1 MGGITPVYGDLVMSK
16 DENPRSRAAHRRAL
30 SVGFGMASLF
40 LMVSGVAGAEGS
52 KASAP
57 ACIGYWGEARFRGY
71 GYYHVV
77 HVANDCA
84 RAAVCDVSTDVNP
97 TPERVTVPAKQQVE
111 VVTFQGSPAREF
123 VPHVECKLGG
133 S

>member
-1 MGGITPVYGDLVMSK
+1 MSK
-16 DENPRSRAAHRRAL
+16 NEYSRRAAGRRRPL
-30 SVGFGMASLF
+30 SVGLGMATL
-40 LMVSGVAGAEGS
+40 LWMVAGASVAETSG
-52 KASAP
+52 AAVP
-57 ACIGYWGEARFRGY
+57 ACIGFWGEARFRGY
-71 GYYHVV
+71 GYYHIV

-123 VPHVECKLGG
+123 VPHVECKLGA

>member
-1 MGGITPVYGDLVMSK
+1 MSRN
-16 DENPRSRAAHRRAL
+16 EHPRRTAARRRAL
-30 SVGFGMASLF
+30 RAGLGMAF
-40 LMVSGVAGAEGS
+40 LMVSGVAAAETS
-52 KASAP
+52 EASAP
-57 ACIGYWGEARFRGY
+57 ACIGFWGEARFRGY
-71 GYYHVV
+71 GYYHIV
-77 HVANDCA
+77 HVANGCD

-123 VPHVECKLGG
+123 VPHVECKLGA

>member
-1 MGGITPVYGDLVMSK
+1 MSS
-16 DENPRSRAAHRRAL
+16 DEHPRRTAACRRPL
-30 SVGFGMASLF
+30 SASVAVAFLF
-40 LMVSGVAGAEGS
+40 LMVSGVAAAETS
-52 KASAP
+52 EASAP
-57 ACIGYWGEARFRGY
+57 ACIGFWGEARFRGY
-71 GYYHVV
+71 GYYHIV
-77 HVANDCA
+77 HVANGCD

-123 VPHVECKLGG
+123 VPHVECKLGA